1 MISKAFAITATLSLL
16 SLTACSHMNGQFDCP
31 VGKGVSCKSMKEI
44 DNMVNQGYF
53 KDSDSVSDLRKAPS
67 FKIQNT
73 LSHQAPFKVE
83 SRVLKVWFAPF
94 VDSKDNYHQASE
106 VYTVIDKSFWQGN
119 PVHSVD
125 GAWA

>member
-1 MISKAFAITATLSLL
+1 MINKAFAITATLSLL

-31 VGKGVSCKSMKEI
+31 VGKGVSCQSMKKI
-44 DNMVNQGYF
+44 DNMASQGYF
-53 KDSDSVSDLRKAPS
+53 KDSEDVGNVTKESS
-67 FKIQNT
+67 FKLQNT
-73 LSHQAPFKVE
+73 LSYQAPFKVE

-106 VYTVIDKSFWQGN
+106 VYTVIDKGFWQGN